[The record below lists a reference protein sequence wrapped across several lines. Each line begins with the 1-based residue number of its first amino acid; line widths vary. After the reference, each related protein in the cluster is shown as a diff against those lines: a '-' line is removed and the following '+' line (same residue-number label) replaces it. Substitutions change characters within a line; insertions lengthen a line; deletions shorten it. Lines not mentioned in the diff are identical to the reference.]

1 MVDEPLVDLRFAL
14 SESPVFVGVSST
26 RGARPDPQHAG
37 FARGDGGAFA
47 ASPWHLEHIV
57 AEAAYRQFQPL
68 YADTSYARTFRYDA
82 GAIADAAVI
91 DWDRGWVS
99 IATSGNLGSPPAP
112 TYFWDVLTEIA
123 QLRLHDGG
131 IAEGQANM
139 DFLLRDRSNPSSVL
153 STMEGTRTNARLVR
167 TALTREVWEATNVG
181 WMTLRDV
188 LAEPPASRDLPRIL
202 DTIRQQT
209 ALVRGTM
216 NGTMLRNDIY
226 DFARIGTYLER
237 ADNTARI
244 LDVKYYVLLPSAAQI
259 GSSLDNVQWETI
271 LRCVS
276 AQRAYHWL
284 NQGDVNP
291 QTIADFLILDRR
303 MPRSLAFCYDRIFDN
318 LKHLSEEYEQEY
330 ESLSVAA
337 QTRTNLKGQR
347 IETIFDSGLHE
358 FIERFVDKNNALGHQ
373 IERDFRFYE

>member
-1 MVDEPLVDLRFAL
+1 MLGKTAGGLFWMFRYLERAENTARLVDAGLRIAL
-14 SESPVFVGVSST
+14 TRSSSEE
-26 RGARPDPQHAG
+26 DEW
-37 FARGDGGAFA
+37 
-47 ASPWHLEHIV
+47 ASIV
-57 AEAAYRQFQPL
+57 
-68 YADTSYARTFRYDA
+68 
-82 GAIADAAVI
+82 
-91 DWDRGWVS
+91 
-99 IATSGNLGSPPAP
+99 ATSGVRGAYLARHKA
-112 TYFWDVLTEIA
+112 FD
-123 QLRLHDGG
+123 
-131 IAEGQANM
+131 AERVV

-291 QTIADFLILDRR
+291 QTIADFLILHRR